1 MPDLGS
7 GSDDSQFEERGQM
20 RQEVS
25 VDVFLQNS
33 DSGTLDKSK
42 QAKH

>member
-1 MPDLGS
+1 MPDLGA
-7 GSDDSQFEERGQM
+7 GSDDSQFEERGQV

-33 DSGTLDKSK
+33 DSGSLDKSK